1 MVRFNPERNPT
12 VYPAVTSAR
21 RTPRV
26 TLIVV
31 VPENHFVS
39 PDRLVERLPNGAS
52 EDIDVLVA
60 CAGQPANLAA
70 LQRTVGAA
78 QFILA
83 PAGTAPEDLRELA
96 MSQATG
102 DIVTLLSGDILSAVE
117 RSDSMQLSS

>member
-1 MVRFNPERNPT
+1 M
-12 VYPAVTSAR
+12 

-26 TLIVV
+26 SLIVV

-39 PDRLVERLPNGAS
+39 PDRLVERLPRTVS
-52 EDIDVLVA
+52 DDIEVLVA

-83 PAGTAPEDLRELA
+83 PGGTTSEDLRELA

-102 DIVTLLSGDILSAVE
+102 DIVTLLSGEILSVAE
-117 RSDSMQLSS
+117 SGESMPLSSRA